1 MAAKDSALEETSTPL
16 GLTLGFFKR
25 FIEIHGGRD
34 AFENLTTGAV
44 CARFLLPY
52 TASSKLS
59 LVEHP
64 CLVVSYLDVVDA
76 LDDFFQE
83 NGLDDSVA
91 VWFCT
96 FCNNQH
102 EIQDQVYDFDHWFG
116 IFRSSLRSV
125 GNVVMVMSP
134 WNDPTTLRRTWCVFE
149 VYASVVENARF
160 EIAMGRSQK
169 ASFLQ
174 DIQDDGAFYKM
185 LSTIQ
190 SEKSETTIPS
200 DRDNIF
206 QLIRD
211 EVGFVKLDRMVFEVL
226 EKWMLRTVDQQIEQA
241 ADVLSR
247 AGWLMVKGTLLR
259 MKSDYGDAAIVFRSA
274 HDIYL
279 CGKGPDCPD
288 AWKALADT
296 AAAMLERGGALDEV
310 ATMSEEALGH
320 QIRLLSKDHEET
332 LSSMDC
338 LGNIYS
344 RQGKY
349 DVAMPLLM
357 ECYEKRRQLFGEEH
371 LSTRNT
377 MTELSIVCVNQNKLE
392 EALDWSLRC
401 FTVQKRVL
409 GEDHPDTSRMQNN
422 VGIIYLMLGKT
433 SSALPFIQ
441 GSYEV

>member
-1 MAAKDSALEETSTPL
+1 
-16 GLTLGFFKR
+16 
-25 FIEIHGGRD
+25 
-34 AFENLTTGAV
+34 
-44 CARFLLPY
+44 
-52 TASSKLS
+52 
-59 LVEHP
+59 
-64 CLVVSYLDVVDA
+64 
-76 LDDFFQE
+76 
-83 NGLDDSVA
+83 
-91 VWFCT
+91 
-96 FCNNQH
+96 
-102 EIQDQVYDFDHWFG
+102 
-116 IFRSSLRSV
+116 
-125 GNVVMVMSP
+125 
-134 WNDPTTLRRTWCVFE
+134 
-149 VYASVVENARF
+149 
-160 EIAMGRSQK
+160 
-169 ASFLQ
+169 
-174 DIQDDGAFYKM
+174 
-185 LSTIQ
+185 
-190 SEKSETTIPS
+190 
-200 DRDNIF
+200 
-206 QLIRD
+206 
-211 EVGFVKLDRMVFEVL
+211 
-226 EKWMLRTVDQQIEQA
+226 
-241 ADVLSR
+241 
-247 AGWLMVKGTLLR
+247 

-349 DVAMPLLM
+349 DVTMPLLM

-392 EALDWSLRC
+392 EALDWSVRC

-422 VGIIYLMLGKT
+422 VGIIYFMLGKT

-441 GSYEV
+441 GSYEVYRRTLGDDHKATLLIQANLGNTFRLVGNFAESERILLDCLEKIQSDALAKAVCVRNLGLLYLCKHDYEVALTYYKEGLALMAEA